1 MVALVLTFKL
11 SPEGLILRLLCVSLR
26 IILFFHFSFQ
36 PLGGIGTLTGLLE
49 YPLSHVSRK
58 KTHITPGCQSPLY
71 YLLEKISF
79 DLAPVLRLIINH
91 QVRQDHGRLNV
102 FQTNQPASKKD
113 QIRLRRREE
122 NESLS
127 HLSQTQRF

>member
-36 PLGGIGTLTGLLE
+36 PLGGLGTLTGLLE

-58 KTHITPGCQSPLY
+58 KITPVANHFS
-71 YLLEKISF
+71 ITRRNF
-79 DLAPVLRLIINH
+79 VDLAPVLRLIINH